1 MHIKYNILTH
11 NVILSCVWLI
21 PLLPLKVSHALIH
34 ECGIAEYTCHVRWL
48 LFKSVYQYLYGWRAL
63 GLCVPSAVDRYYE
76 AICSLPKLES
86 GSFEQYLQDTVQT
99 CLTPGE
105 KAKDEVRVHHWR
117 LIYFCE
123 EQKGWKAWVV
133 CAACVHWALKIFID

>member
-1 MHIKYNILTH
+1 MTGM
-11 NVILSCVWLI
+11 SASQA
-21 PLLPLKVSHALIH
+21 LP
-34 ECGIAEYTCHVRWL
+34 
-48 LFKSVYQYLYGWRAL
+48 
-63 GLCVPSAVDRYYE
+63 RYYE

-117 LIYFCE
+117 LIYFRE
-123 EQKGWKAWVV
+123 EQKG
-133 CAACVHWALKIFID
+133 